1 MWHTADKHV
10 PAETLRVRGQNSLE
24 DCNTQAAVST
34 TELEKKLHVTQR
46 FSKKRDLR
54 RHSRLDA
61 LRCAHP
67 SVGHADDP
75 GVAAAHQEDE
85 AEQRHVPSARHKTG
99 VYERWRWEKAL
110 GEARQNRRRHQ
121 NASAPAEAS
130 VSLNTLRIPLYRPAG
145 NKNRNITV
153 PVQD

>member
-1 MWHTADKHV
+1 M
-10 PAETLRVRGQNSLE
+10 
-24 DCNTQAAVST
+24 
-34 TELEKKLHVTQR
+34 
-46 FSKKRDLR
+46 R

-61 LRCAHP
+61 LPCAHP

-110 GEARQNRRRHQ
+110 GEAHQNGRRHQ
-121 NASAPAEAS
+121 NAPAPAEAS
-130 VSLNTLRIPLYRPAG
+130 AYLNTLRIPLTGRRVIKTEILEVQCRIEIG
-145 NKNRNITV
+145 KVKVMQNLNELRLKN
-153 PVQD
+153 